1 VYFDFESCIESRTK
15 AENKTKVS
23 VLLVSGLSKISEMSD
38 PIFPLLFGTTRHV
51 HPQHPER
58 HSVLAGTYVLHLF
71 LAGTYVLHLFLTDMH
86 MLLALAGMHTFMYV
100 SLAHTGRYLLFE
112 ICQTISAA

>member
-1 VYFDFESCIESRTK
+1 M
-15 AENKTKVS
+15 
-23 VLLVSGLSKISEMSD
+23 LLVSCLSKISEMSD
-38 PIFPLLFGTTRHV
+38 PMFPVLFGTTTHV

-58 HSVLAGTYVLHLF
+58 HSVLAGTYMLHLF
-71 LAGTYVLHLFLTDMH
+71 LAGTHALHLFLAGTHALHLFLTDLH
-86 MLLALAGMHTFMYV
+86 MLLALTGMHTFMYV